1 MRLATFGAL
10 LLLLTAAAAQAQDKE
25 LPLRQY
31 SSPEEIITI
40 SGDTPFG
47 KAMAI
52 FGNAFKRFAQKPLVY
67 DPVTVKGGK
76 SSDDRQIGINIP
88 NMYWRDAF
96 DLVLRVNDYWYLESP
111 DYVRLYPLHV
121 AGGKDTS
128 SMAASN
134 AVNTNEVQI
143 SAVFFEAN
151 RSQLEELGIDWSF
164 TNTAPNATTE
174 IQSSN
179 TGSSS
184 SQSDAEAAAEYG
196 LKTSLHVYKNAVDVL
211 GMLKA
216 LQSENLAEVI
226 SAPSIVVRSGE
237 PGRIQVGQ
245 DFSIKQRDFSG
256 NTVEKFYSA
265 GTIIEVTPTVLT
277 HDSINFVHMKI
288 SAERSSVI
296 PDPVSTII
304 NKTVAN
310 TSIILLNGE
319 ETVVGGLYL
328 NDAKTVRRGI
338 PFLKDLPWWVFGL
351 RYLFGYDKDE
361 VAKKELIIILKANI
375 SPSIQERVATRL
387 AEVQAGPQ
395 PTLQSEVERQE
406 AARSELL
413 RQIEAARAKR

>member
-1 MRLATFGAL
+1 
-10 LLLLTAAAAQAQDKE
+10 
-25 LPLRQY
+25 
-31 SSPEEIITI
+31 
-40 SGDTPFG
+40 
-47 KAMAI
+47 
-52 FGNAFKRFAQKPLVY
+52 
-67 DPVTVKGGK
+67 
-76 SSDDRQIGINIP
+76 
-88 NMYWRDAF
+88 
-96 DLVLRVNDYWYLESP
+96 
-111 DYVRLYPLHV
+111 VRLYPLHV